1 MIVPDFWA
9 EARRQHRDKGK
20 QVTVRRYGWSEISE
34 DEARVMAEARV
45 DEALKSI
52 LAGENLNR
60 REARVAYNGA
70 DGLPIREEV
79 LERHPF
85 GVVTRN
91 VYGAWCLNTE
101 KALFADIDFDHVRSS
116 GKAWTFRL
124 ALLGLAVLT
133 GILTGQWALALGLA
147 VGAWFMAGP
156 LTRWFFPEAVRA
168 KGGPDTIAR
177 QKLDAFLSR
186 NPAWNVRLY
195 RTPAGFRV
203 LATHRPFEPG
213 DPEVPEF
220 FNAVSTD
227 PLYVRMCAN
236 QKCFRARLTGKPWRM
251 GITEPMKPRP
261 GVWPVAPEHLER
273 RNAWVQAYEARFS
286 EYAACHFLDS
296 LGSGEVHESIRPV
309 IELHDRLCRAMDTSR
324 VLA

>member
-116 GKAWTFRL
+116 G
-124 ALLGLAVLT
+124 
-133 GILTGQWALALGLA
+133 
-147 VGAWFMAGP
+147 
-156 LTRWFFPEAVRA
+156 
-168 KGGPDTIAR
+168 
-177 QKLDAFLSR
+177 
-186 NPAWNVRLY
+186 
-195 RTPAGFRV
+195 
-203 LATHRPFEPG
+203 
-213 DPEVPEF
+213 
-220 FNAVSTD
+220 
-227 PLYVRMCAN
+227 
-236 QKCFRARLTGKPWRM
+236 
-251 GITEPMKPRP
+251 
-261 GVWPVAPEHLER
+261 
-273 RNAWVQAYEARFS
+273 
-286 EYAACHFLDS
+286 
-296 LGSGEVHESIRPV
+296 
-309 IELHDRLCRAMDTSR
+309 
-324 VLA
+324 